1 MKKITPVNLSS
12 TKLDFLF
19 FDQKEAKKLEEK
31 HLEAE
36 WKHREKIARFNHGVK
51 AFAVAAFS
59 FAFVEMFNIMNNRR

>member
-1 MKKITPVNLSS
+1 MKEISPVHMSP
-12 TKLDFLF
+12 TKLEFLSV
-19 FDQKEAKKLEEK
+19 DPKEAKRLEEE